1 MAAERSG
8 DLGRLEA
15 RLGHVFR
22 DRAGLLRALTHASH
36 AHEARETPDNEALE
50 FFGDALLGFLIA
62 ESLLKLFPDADEGA
76 LSKMKA
82 FLVSAPTLAKV
93 ARELRLDAHL
103 RLGKTERGVAGGV
116 RQSILAD
123 SLEAVL
129 AAVHLDA
136 GESAARGV
144 VSRLFGPLMQGLD
157 RAAVEEQDFKTGLQE
172 ALQASGRPTPRY
184 RVGATEGPPH
194 RPLFHVELLID
205 GEVAARASGGSKKE
219 AEQAAAKKALR
230 AIRRKGGTAP

>member
-62 ESLLKLFPDADEGA
+62 ESLLHRFPDADEGA

-144 VSRLFGPLMQGLD
+144 VTRLFGPLMQGLD
-157 RAAVEEQDFKTGLQE
+157 RASVEEQDFKTGLQE
-172 ALQASGRPTPRY
+172 ALQAAGRPTPRY

-194 RPLFHVELLID
+194 RPLFHVELLIE

-230 AIRRKGGTAP
+230 AIRQKGEPAT

>member
-1 MAAERSG
+1 MAAERGG
-8 DLGRLEA
+8 DLARLES
-15 RLGHVFR
+15 RLGHAFR
-22 DRAGLLRALTHASH
+22 DRGALVRALTHASH
-36 AHEARETPDNEALE
+36 AHEAGRVPDNEALE
-50 FFGDALLGFLIA
+50 FFGDALLGFLVA
-62 ESLLKLFPDADEGA
+62 EALFTRFPDADEGA

-93 ARELRLDAHL
+93 AKELRLDAHL
-103 RLGKTERGVAGGV
+103 RLGKTERGHASGV

-123 SLEAVL
+123 ALEAVL

-136 GESAARGV
+136 GEAAARAV
-144 VSRLFGPLMQGLD
+144 VARLFGPLMQGLD
-157 RAAVEEQDFKTGLQE
+157 RAAVEERDFKTGLQE
-172 ALQASGRPTPRY
+172 ALQAAGRPTPRY

-205 GEVAARASGGSKKE
+205 GEIAARATGGSKKE

-230 AIRRKGGTAP
+230 TIRRKDAAT

>member
-1 MAAERSG
+1 MAAERG
-8 DLGRLEA
+8 ADLARLEA

-22 DRAGLLRALTHASH
+22 DRAALLRALTHASH
-36 AHEARETPDNEALE
+36 AHEAGGEPDNEALE

-62 ESLLKLFPDADEGA
+62 ESLLNRFPDADEGA

-82 FLVSAPTLAKV
+82 FLVSAPTLARV
-93 ARELRLDAHL
+93 ARDLQLEAHL
-103 RLGKTERGVAGGV
+103 RLGKTERVVAGGV

-123 SLEAVL
+123 ALEAVL

-136 GESAARGV
+136 GETAARAV
-144 VSRLFGPLMQGLD
+144 VVRHFGPLMQGLD
-157 RAAVEEQDFKTGLQE
+157 RAAVEEKDYKTGLQE
-172 ALQASGRPTPRY
+172 ALQAAGRPTPRY
-184 RVGATEGPPH
+184 RVDATEGPPH
-194 RPLFHVELLID
+194 KPLFHVELLIE

-230 AIRRKGGTAP
+230 SIRRKDAAS